1 MSRVGKQPIEVPA
14 GVEIAVAGRKVTVK
28 GKLGTLEQELPA
40 GIDAK
45 QEGARLLVTRQRDD
59 RRSRALHGL
68 ARALLQ
74 NHVRGVSQGYVKEL
88 EVHGVSYQAVVNGQK
103 VTLKVGYANDIK
115 LEAPVG
121 VKVECPNPTLIVI
134 RGADRQ
140 KVGQFAAVIRATRPP
155 EPYKGKGIRYK
166 GEHVQRKQGKS
177 FVGTEQ

>member
-40 GIDAK
+40 GIEAK
-45 QEGARLLVTRQRDD
+45 QDGAKLVVTRQKDD
-59 RRSRALHGL
+59 PQSRALHGL
-68 ARALLQ
+68 ARALLR

-88 EVHGVSYQAVVNGQK
+88 EVHGVSYQAAVNGQR
-103 VTLKVGYANDIK
+103 VTLKLGYANEIRF
-115 LEAPVG
+115 EAPQG
-121 VKVECPNPTLIVI
+121 VKVECPNPTLIVV

-140 KVGQFAAVIRATRPP
+140 KVGQFAAEMRAARPP
-155 EPYKGKGIRYK
+155 EPYKGKGIRFK
-166 GEHVQRKQGKS
+166 GEHVERKQGKS

>member
-14 GVEIAVAGRKVTVK
+14 GVEVAVSGRKVTVK
-28 GKLGTLEQELPA
+28 GKLGSLEQELPQ

-45 QEGARLLVTRQRDD
+45 VEGGNVLVTRNGDSA
-59 RRSRALHGL
+59 RSKALHGL
-68 ARALLQ
+68 ARALLR

-88 EVHGVSYQAVVNGQK
+88 EIQGVSYQASVAGQK
-103 VTLKVGYANDIK
+103 VTLKVGYANDVK
-115 LEAPVG
+115 LEAPAG

-140 KVGQFAAVIRATRPP
+140 KVGQLAAEIRGMRPP
-155 EPYKGKGIRYK
+155 EPYKGKVIRYK